1 VKLTVSQTSAIKNEP
16 GALGAALMTAFFIA
30 IIPKCPL
37 CWVALLSSIGLTS
50 TIAFEWL
57 QPLAAFLLLISLLA
71 LFVRAKRRA
80 MYGPFVLG
88 VIAAGS
94 IYLFKFRLDY
104 ASGVYAGSIALF
116 ASSIWGNLPRNLTAI
131 HTSDKNGDH
140 DQYDCPQK
148 CRQS

>member
-1 VKLTVSQTSAIKNEP
+1 MKLTVSQTSAIKYEP
-16 GALGAALMTAFFIA
+16 GAAAITAFLIA
-30 IIPKCPL
+30 VIPKCPL
-37 CWVALLSSIGLTS
+37 CWMALLSSIGVTS
-50 TIAFEWL
+50 AIAFEWL
-57 QPLAAFLLLISLLA
+57 RPLAAFLLLISVLA
-71 LFVRAKRRA
+71 LFVRAKQRA

-104 ASGVYAGSIALF
+104 APGMYAGGIALF
-116 ASSIWGNLPRNLTAI
+116 ASSIWGNLPGNLT
-131 HTSDKNGDH
+131 TSDENGGHH

>member
-1 VKLTVSQTSAIKNEP
+1 MSYHPPNVRI
-16 GALGAALMTAFFIA
+16 GI
-30 IIPKCPL
+30 PL
-37 CWVALLSSIGLTS
+37 CWMALLSSLGVTS

-57 QPLAAFLLLISLLA
+57 RPLAAFLLLISLLA
-71 LFVRAKRRA
+71 LFVRAKQRA

-104 ASGVYAGSIALF
+104 APGVYTGSIALF

-131 HTSDKNGDH
+131 HASDENGGHH